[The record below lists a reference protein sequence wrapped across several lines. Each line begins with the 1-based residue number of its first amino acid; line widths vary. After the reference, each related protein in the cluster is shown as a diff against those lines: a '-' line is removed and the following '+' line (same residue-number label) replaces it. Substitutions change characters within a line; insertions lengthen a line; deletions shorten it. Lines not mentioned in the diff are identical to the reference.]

1 MGDAQFTRTNGVFTM
16 TCAVKVR
23 IQASAEIVWSLLTDA
38 QAFPRWNSTVARI
51 EGDIRENARLRL
63 HVPGTNRTFTPTVSG
78 IVPTRRMTWSDG
90 LGAIFKGVRVFT
102 LEPRN
107 DGSTDFAMEEHFS
120 GVVFALTRG
129 LMPDFQPIF
138 ETYANDL
145 KREAESTALKRG
157 ATTAPPATLQRNVR
171 PET

>member
-1 MGDAQFTRTNGVFTM
+1 MGDAQFTRKNGVFTM

-23 IQASAEIVWSLLTDA
+23 IQASAQIVWGLLTDA
-38 QAFPRWNSTVARI
+38 PGFPRWNSTFTRI
-51 EGDIRENARLRL
+51 EGDIREGARLRL

-78 IVPTRRMTWSDG
+78 VVPTRRMIWSDG
-90 LGAIFKGVRVFT
+90 LDAIFKGVRVFT

-120 GVVFALTRG
+120 GLVFVLTKG
-129 LMPDFQPIF
+129 LMPDFRPIF

-145 KREAESTALKRG
+145 KRESESVAIKRDSG
-157 ATTAPPATLQRNVR
+157 TCAT
-171 PET
+171 

>member
-1 MGDAQFTRTNGVFTM
+1 MGEAQFTRSNGVFTM

-23 IQASAEIVWSLLTDA
+23 IQASADIVWSLLTDA
-38 QAFPRWNSTVARI
+38 QAFPRWNSTIARI
-51 EGDIRENARLRL
+51 EGNIRENERLRL

-78 IVPTRRMTWSDG
+78 VVPARRMIWSDG
-90 LGAIFKGVRVFT
+90 LAAIFKGVRVFT

-120 GVVFALTRG
+120 GLVFALTKG

-138 ETYANDL
+138 ATYANDL
-145 KREAESTALKRG
+145 KRESERVALERGGPTAAG
-157 ATTAPPATLQRNVR
+157 AHDA
-171 PET
+171 